1 VSACPDRASSV
12 LTAHRFAPKAAKGAF
27 PSTDAESFA
36 IQEYHFIKGQ
46 VLFSYNFTDRREVT
60 TVNGKNLTFYVA
72 PNGTRYVN
80 DAMIVDS
87 DYLISTGVFHV
98 IDTALDPRIED
109 AKPSYLNATD
119 SSSTG
124 QPASSS
130 SGGLS
135 SGAKAGIGVSV
146 TIVVL
151 AIIGIIAFFLL
162 RRRRK
167 PTGPPSE
174 LPATATKAGGWRE
187 MHQMSD
193 DKHPQEMQGANSV
206 HEIHSEGRSGRGEM
220 EGSSEGARSRYGG
233 SQPYEMQ

>member
-1 VSACPDRASSV
+1 M
-12 LTAHRFAPKAAKGAF
+12 
-27 PSTDAESFA
+27 
-36 IQEYHFIKGQ
+36 
-46 VLFSYNFTDRREVT
+46 
-60 TVNGKNLTFYVA
+60 NGKNLTFYVA

-109 AKPSYLNATD
+109 ARPSYLNASSNATATD

-124 QPASSS
+124 A
-130 SGGLS
+130 GDAAGLS
-135 SGAKAGIGVSV
+135 NGGKAGIGVSV
-146 TIVVL
+146 TIIAL
-151 AIIGIIAFFLL
+151 AILGAIAFLLL

-167 PTGPPSE
+167 RTGPPSE

-193 DKHPQEMQGANSV
+193 DKHPQEMQGLSSV

-220 EGSSEGARSRYGG
+220 EGSSEGARSRHGG